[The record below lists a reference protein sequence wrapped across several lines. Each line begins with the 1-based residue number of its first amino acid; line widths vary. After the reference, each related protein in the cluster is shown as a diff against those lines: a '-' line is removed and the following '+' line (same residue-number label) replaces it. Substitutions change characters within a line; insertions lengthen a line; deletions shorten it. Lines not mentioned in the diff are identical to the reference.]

1 MNKTRSPCVGICIL
15 KADTC
20 TGCGRTVDEIASWIG
35 LNTQQRLQIL
45 KRTGNPLY
53 NEYIK
58 TPKPQNPKTPN
69 IW

>member
-1 MNKTRSPCVGICIL
+1 MNKTLSPCVGICIL

-58 TPKPQNPKTPN
+58 SQKDRTTKP
-69 IW
+69 